1 MATSKN
7 SVLEFK
13 HLKDTYSRWEQYEN
27 QVGNIDD
34 FLTVVEACLRELAQT
49 KPTKYSLNRVLAD
62 LLYWINLVSDNSWKK
77 VSLMLRLLREL
88 TSQGVNFQESNLRT
102 MKGLIIS
109 VIGLISNIET
119 FESSEV
125 LEISFE
131 TLLTLCHLG
140 EKIPLFSES
149 QNFADETSTLVTKF
163 FTTAS
168 EVISK
173 SSSKTKY
180 LRLYEELS
188 EYSFFFALPGNED
201 VIRALDKICVANF
214 SQDQPNEKPL
224 CSLAKLIAKSV
235 CYNKVYTKPQDCLK
249 RLRNVM
255 NDMAFDITWYY
266 EIVLENLLLAFN
278 NENEGKN
285 KILDVLFEILL
296 TENIS
301 QELYEKIFLS
311 IISSNQPII
320 KGKFMETGLRIKLFE
335 SERMFISPL
344 IFDKLCP
351 IICERISLIELKHL
365 LRFSFFNKK
374 CICSILHVLLCFIQS
389 KIPSL
394 RYFSFPEGQFNKKKL
409 NIGPEKKEFSI
420 VFRFFI
426 ENIEEK
432 QKIISIYKDSTTQ
445 VNIYTSNTKLY
456 MNIERE
462 TETSRN
468 DIAYIKPYQWMHVII
483 SYGGRQKNKKTL
495 FVKANDY
502 EDRLSWPDLDSIFEK
517 MSDMQIVINGKFE
530 YFFAFN
536 SAETCAIIKNITDHE
551 KIISEINK
559 SQLILDSLTLS
570 LPFRN
575 LKDPHKPQNLPEFT
589 SILNGYEI
597 LIAVGGLK
605 CMLPILKNSENILD
619 FSEFIKIISE
629 SIDSEYYE
637 TVGSVDDDLYEG
649 LFFLMNEQIENIS
662 QELIESFSNLTLKLI
677 EKNRE
682 TRALNNIIE
691 NSQFWARIKENS
703 DITHLLNIF
712 FMFSNGTIYT
722 NLDDIMKFFVSFIEV
737 SAKQIAF
744 PYIFQILSKQIVILI
759 KNKNIELIISIIH
772 KLAIESNIEEIQQ
785 SCTNFFDTL
794 VLTKKRGWTTD
805 EHIHLIDETCKIFQK
820 AVAKNRKID
829 YIIFNCCL
837 RMFLNLIKFC
847 SFDKNLQRIFDFR
860 TEYTRE
866 LELYNKIYS
875 ALEDCFIDKIK
886 IKVYEDIFNFVEA
899 WKLREFIKRVEQS
912 KSKTHSL
919 IGDGGYYKNFLG
931 LITADLHNM
940 FIKSPDCFVEVL
952 YKIKKSMEKLRFCE
966 VFVAFEGFPGWTYPF
981 FSHKENENYDKFVQ
995 FTKSIFLN
1003 IEAFKNLSKLRI
1015 FIEFLSKREGYMYDL
1030 NLIEEILI
1038 SKNSRKVI
1046 LSKQM
1051 YFIEIMNVIED
1062 LLVVIGINTETF
1074 NYFSSIVEI
1083 LVNKYI
1089 FKSKISLNF
1098 PKIGNMQF
1106 EDFEK
1111 CRMTGDK
1118 AIMFR
1123 DGGICRQ
1130 IFKFIFMLMH
1140 FEKKIIFIEW
1150 LKKICRGNKVK
1161 DDEKEWKLIK
1171 DGKKF
1176 LQSDEDN
1183 KNDKNTEDK
1192 KEIPE
1197 RCTFIPEKSKKDDML
1212 FSLYIYCESM
1222 SILETCTQF
1231 DNDFSQKLTEF
1242 FMKKKFSLIKN
1253 LKKLLSNKNFLDANE
1268 QNWKKNIE
1276 EKENKIIYPIERYRL
1291 EIDFGQIKDFYQNIK
1306 NSILKYNHSVI
1317 SYLKILTI
1325 AKLDILSYRYS
1336 KLVNYF
1342 YVPTVLPKKI
1352 FKNNNPVED
1361 YQTNETNKNDAL
1373 KEKRIKRVIK
1383 KYMDIYHNDT
1393 KESEKLFSLSRFDA
1407 VGRKP
1412 FLFKGTE
1419 KFSKVSRLTSSI
1431 LFMNTN
1437 RKISYSVRDT
1447 GDNTAGTRSSNYLND
1462 IDDIPLDKE
1471 EGIMSVSTVEL
1482 ECELIFLY
1490 GSYYGTISLEN
1501 DQIVFHSKNIKKPMN
1516 DVYFYSEE
1524 TKKNEFRANS
1534 LPESQ
1539 IQHDGYRF
1547 WKVADIEEIVR
1558 RRFIHVH
1565 CAVEIYFTS
1574 GKSRFINFIT
1584 EHDFKKA
1591 WNKLRTYDKSGAK
1604 ILTMKNLQKYQKQ
1617 WKNGEISNFDYLMI
1631 VNKFAGRSYND
1642 LSQYPVFPWILK
1654 NYTEKEINLEDKSNY
1669 RELEM
1674 PIGATDKKGQDNCS
1688 RKFEISRQE
1697 EAAPYHHGSHYSNGG
1712 IILHY
1717 LVRIEP
1723 FTRQSMSLQGGCF
1736 DVPDRLYISIKNS
1749 WESCQSFYGDCKEL
1763 IPEHF
1768 YLPDMF
1774 VNVNKE
1780 MFGTRQNKVMVD
1792 NVELPDWAC
1801 QSPLKFIRIHQ
1812 SALESEYVSQKIG
1825 SWIDLIF
1832 GCKQR
1837 GAKALS
1843 HYNLFHPVTYED
1855 TFKRIIKLNPANIH
1869 FPLVSQV
1876 VHFGQTPI
1884 KIFDNPHPSKEFCS
1898 TKTSLDYD
1906 IMNNNVNII
1915 KYTVYKSK
1923 NKFFIVTTTSLIILV
1938 CIEKQDIKVTKINAK
1953 TAFDT
1958 KKKGDGDAYGNKD
1971 MYIKD
1976 VPTMIEEDMK
1986 VGIYKDEYLVTG
1998 GYEDFSIYLHTINGE
2013 VYKIIKPLKARISA
2027 MLGGCLLVIGSSDS
2041 SLYLYKN
2048 LDTVT
2053 DLVGHYSPI
2062 ISICYIEVLQLI
2074 VSCSSDIILLH
2085 DYKSGYIFNRISIE
2099 CTSIY
2104 CNDLGVIVA
2113 ESDTSFS
2120 FFYINKTIY
2129 IRDSFEKSGKSA
2141 ALIKDLLVFVN
2152 DNKVY
2157 RTDALCNSPYVCFIK
2172 EDLDLIQEVI
2182 YSSNL
2187 DLLFF
2192 LTRSDEDYR
2201 FYVMKS

>member
-1 MATSKN
+1 MASTKN

-13 HLKDTYSRWEQYEN
+13 HLKETYLRWEQYEN
-27 QVGNIDD
+27 QVSNIDN
-34 FLTVVEACLRELAQT
+34 FLIVVEACLSELAQT
-49 KPTKYSLNRVLAD
+49 RPAKYNLNRVLAD
-62 LLYWINLVSDNSWKK
+62 LLYWINFVSDNSWKK
-77 VSLMLRLLREL
+77 APLMLRLLREI
-88 TSQGVNFQESNLRT
+88 TSQEVNFQESYLET
-102 MKGLIIS
+102 MKVLISS
-109 VIGLISNIET
+109 VNSLISNIET
-119 FESSEV
+119 FESLEV

-131 TLLTLCHLG
+131 TLLTICHLG

-149 QNFADETSTLVTKF
+149 QDFTDETSFLVTNF

-173 SSSKTKY
+173 SSNKAQY

-188 EYSFFFALPGNED
+188 EYSFFFVLPGNES

-266 EIVLENLLLAFN
+266 EIVLENILQAFI
-278 NENEGKN
+278 NEKGGKD
-285 KILDVLFEILL
+285 KILDVFFEILL

-301 QELYEKIFLS
+301 QELYEIFFLS
-311 IISSNQPII
+311 IISSNLSAI
-320 KGKFMETGLRIKLFE
+320 KAKFTETDLRIKLFE
-335 SERMFISPL
+335 SERMYRSPL
-344 IFDKLCP
+344 IFNKLCP

-365 LRFSFFNKK
+365 LRFSFFNKT
-374 CICSILHVLLCFIQS
+374 CIYSILHILLCFIRS
-389 KIPSL
+389 KTPSL
-394 RYFSFPEGQFNKKKL
+394 RYFSFPEGQPNKKKL
-409 NIGPEKKEFSI
+409 NVDPEKKEFSI

-426 ENIEEK
+426 ESIDEK
-432 QKIISIYKDSTTQ
+432 QKIISIYRDPKVQ
-445 VNIYTSNTKLY
+445 VNICTGKGKFYV
-456 MNIERE
+456 NIERE
-462 TETSRN
+462 TEVSRN
-468 DIAYIKPYQWMHVII
+468 DVTYVKPYQWMHAVI
-483 SYGGRQKNKKTL
+483 SYGGRQKNKKML
-495 FVKANDY
+495 FVKVNDY
-502 EDRLSWPDLDSIFEK
+502 EDRFYWPDLDPIFDK
-517 MSDMQIVINGKFE
+517 MNDMQIVINGKFE
-530 YFFAFN
+530 YIFAFS
-536 SAETCAIIKNITDHE
+536 SAETCNIIKNVKDHE
-551 KIISEINK
+551 KIITEINK
-559 SQLILDSLTLS
+559 NQLIFDSLVLS

-597 LIAVGGLK
+597 LIAAGGLK
-605 CMLPILKNSENILD
+605 CVLPILKNSENILD
-619 FSEFIKIISE
+619 FSEFINIISE
-629 SIDSEYYE
+629 SLDSEHYE
-637 TVGSVDDDLYEG
+637 TVGSIDDDLYEA
-649 LFFLMNEQIENIS
+649 LFFIMNEQINNVY
-662 QELIESFSNLTLKLI
+662 QELIKSFLNLTIKLI
-677 EKNRE
+677 GKNQE
-682 TRALNNIIE
+682 IRALNNIID

-703 DITHLLNIF
+703 DITDLLNIF
-712 FMFSNGTIYT
+712 FMFSNGIIYT
-722 NLDDIMKFFVSFIEV
+722 YLDDIMKFFVNFIGV
-737 SAKQIAF
+737 STKQIAF
-744 PYIFQILSKQIVILI
+744 PYIFQILSKQIIILI
-759 KNKNIELIISIIH
+759 KNKSTELIISIIY
-772 KLAIESNIEEIQQ
+772 KLTIESNIEEIQP
-785 SCTNFFDTL
+785 SCINFFDTL
-794 VLTKKRGWTTD
+794 VSIKKRGWTTD
-805 EHIHLIDETCKIFQK
+805 EHIYLIGEICKIFQL

-875 ALEDCFIDKIK
+875 ALEDCFIDRIK
-886 IKVYEDIFNFVEA
+886 IKVYEDIFNFVDA
-899 WKLREFIKRVEQS
+899 WKMREFIKRVEQS
-912 KSKTHSL
+912 KSKSLSL

-931 LITADLHNM
+931 LITSDLNEI
-940 FIKSPDCFVEVL
+940 FVKSPDYFVEVL

-981 FSHKENENYDKFVQ
+981 FNHKDNENYDKFVQ
-995 FTKSIFLN
+995 FIKSIFLN

-1015 FIEFLSKREGYMYDL
+1015 FIEFLSKRQGYWYDL

-1046 LSKQM
+1046 LSKQL

-1074 NYFSSIVEI
+1074 SYFSSIVEI
-1083 LVNKYI
+1083 LVKKYF

-1111 CRMTGDK
+1111 CKMTGDK
-1118 AIMFR
+1118 VIMFR

-1130 IFKFIFMLMH
+1130 IFKFIFALMH
-1140 FEKKIIFIEW
+1140 YEKKIIYIEW
-1150 LKKICRGNKVK
+1150 LKDICKGNKVK
-1161 DDEKEWKLIK
+1161 DTEKEWKLIK

-1176 LQSDEDN
+1176 LQLDEDN
-1183 KNDKNTEDK
+1183 KNEKNTEDK
-1192 KEIPE
+1192 KENPE

-1212 FSLYIYCESM
+1212 FSFYIYCESM

-1231 DNDFSQKLTEF
+1231 DYDFSENLIKFLK
-1242 FMKKKFSLIKN
+1242 KKKFSLNKN
-1253 LKKLLSNKNFLDANE
+1253 LKKLLSNKNFLDTNE

-1276 EKENKIIYPIERYRL
+1276 EKENKIIFPPERYRL
-1291 EIDFGQIKDFYQNIK
+1291 EIEFGQIKEFNQNIK
-1306 NSILKYNHSVI
+1306 NSIFNYNPSVI

-1336 KLVNYF
+1336 KLTNYF
-1342 YVPTVLPKKI
+1342 YVPTVLPQKFFKI
-1352 FKNNNPVED
+1352 PIDEN
-1361 YQTNETNKNDAL
+1361 YQTNENNKNDAL

-1383 KYMDIYHNDT
+1383 KYMDIYHVDSRNN
-1393 KESEKLFSLSRFDA
+1393 EKLYSLSRFDA
-1407 VGRKP
+1407 VGRRP
-1412 FLFKGTE
+1412 FLFNGTE
-1419 KFSKVSRLTSSI
+1419 KFSKVSKLTSSI
-1431 LFMNTN
+1431 LFLNTN
-1437 RKISYSVRDT
+1437 RKISYSVRDS
-1447 GDNTAGTRSSNYLND
+1447 GENTAGTRSSNYLND
-1462 IDDIPLDKE
+1462 VDDVSLDKE

-1524 TKKNEFRANS
+1524 TKKHEFRANS
-1534 LPESQ
+1534 LPETQ
-1539 IQHDGYRF
+1539 IQYEGYRF

-1654 NYTEKEINLEDKSNY
+1654 NYTDKDINLEDKSNY

-1674 PIGATDKKGQDNCS
+1674 PIGATDKRGQENCS
-1688 RKFEISRQE
+1688 RKFSISQQE

-1723 FTRQSMSLQGGCF
+1723 FTRQSMSLQGGNF

-1780 MFGTRQNKVMVD
+1780 MFGTRQNKVIVD

-1812 SALESEYVSQKIG
+1812 AALESDHVSQKIG
-1825 SWIDLIF
+1825 CWIDLIF

-1837 GAKALS
+1837 GSKALS
-1843 HYNLFHPVTYED
+1843 HFNLFHPVTYED

-1869 FPLVSQV
+1869 FPLVSQA

-1884 KIFDNPHPSKEFCS
+1884 KIFDNPHPSKEFCLVKS
-1898 TKTSLDYD
+1898 SLDYD
-1906 IMNNNVNII
+1906 IINGNGNII
-1915 KYTVYKSK
+1915 KYSAYKSK
-1923 NKFFIVTTTSLIILV
+1923 SRFFIVTTTSFIILV
-1938 CIEKQDIKVTKINAK
+1938 CVEKQDIKVTKINAK
-1953 TAFDT
+1953 TGFDT

-1971 MYIKD
+1971 IYIKD

-1986 VGIYKDEYLVTG
+1986 VAIYKDEYLVTG
-1998 GYEDFSIYLHTINGE
+1998 GYEDFSIYLHTLNGE
-2013 VYKIIKPLKARISA
+2013 VFKIVKPLETRISA

-2053 DLVGHYSPI
+2053 DLLGHYSPI
-2062 ISICYIEVLQLI
+2062 KSICYIEILQII
-2074 VSCSSDIILLH
+2074 VSSSSDIILLH
-2085 DYKSGYIFNRISIE
+2085 DYKSGLIFNRISIE
-2099 CTSIY
+2099 STSIY

-2113 ESDTSFS
+2113 ASDTSFN

-2129 IRDSFEKSGKSA
+2129 IRDSLEKPGKPA
-2141 ALIKDLLVFVN
+2141 ALIKDLLVFVD

-2157 RTDALCNSPYVCFIK
+2157 RTDILCNSPCICFKK
-2172 EDLDLIQEVI
+2172 EELDSIQELI
-2182 YSSNL
+2182 YSPDL

-2192 LTRSDEDYR
+2192 LTRIDEDYR